1 MSREAIAANLVTT
14 LKGVIG
20 TYAPKLVT
28 REPFDFEK
36 LSNAQ
41 FPAILVQTDTE
52 SRADLTIG
60 GSSQTRDATI
70 DYSLVCYI
78 KGSSIDTA
86 RNGIA
91 SAIENAVDADRT
103 RGGYAL
109 DSQIVSI
116 QTDQGSIAPV
126 GGVIITV
133 RVRYNF
139 TRGAA

>member
-1 MSREAIAANLVTT
+1 MSRESIAANIVTT
-14 LKGVIG
+14 LQGITG
-20 TYAPKLVT
+20 SYAPKLVT

-41 FPAILVQTDTE
+41 FPAILIQTDTE

-60 GSSQTRDATI
+60 GATQTRDATI
-70 DYSLVCYI
+70 DYSVVCYI
-78 KGSSIDTA
+78 KGSSIDAA
-86 RNGIA
+86 RNGIV
-91 SAIENAVDADRT
+91 SAVENAIDADRT
-103 RGGYAL
+103 RGGNAL